1 MKRASLALGAALALL
16 LSPVA
21 EAAQFCC
28 GKKVAMTFGD
38 AAPEVQLLSVLLWG
52 VALASVVVW
61 TLAVRRLRRCPEDRA
76 IRTMAFLDAWR
87 AGGPLLAL
95 GATGYLMVNFFVAVY
110 AYEPVSRYQEYAPGF
125 AEAAMVLWAGFQAG
139 GVAALVRA
147 HLKGRLQLAA
157 A

>member
-1 MKRASLALGAALALL
+1 MKRTPLALGPTLALL
-16 LSPVA
+16 LTDPVHA
-21 EAAQFCC
+21 KQLCC

-52 VALASVVVW
+52 AALASVVVW
-61 TLAVRRLRRCPEDRA
+61 ALALRRLRRAPGDRA

-95 GATGYLMVNFFVAVY
+95 GGAGYLMVNFFVAVY

-125 AEAAMVLWAGFQAG
+125 AEAAMILWAGFQAG

-147 HLKGRLQLAA
+147 HLNGRLQLAA
-157 A
+157 G